1 MTSILSNTKFQNI
14 YLEKNKDK
22 EELLLYILRNKNIS
36 SGENIPRHCELQIS
50 VKTATCN
57 LNIFYNIPKLC
68 QEIDNLLKNRNKI
81 TADGKRKGGPTH
93 IQNIKYSK
101 VDKNILTKN
110 SKSNNNFFN
119 SISIVINIREKK
131 NINLKLF
138 TNGKITCTGCKFD
151 EDGKIAV
158 TYLIEEMK
166 KFKDVLIYNDKNKDE
181 EIIIEN
187 YEIVMI
193 NSNFSISF
201 FIDNHKLYNI
211 LLENRNKYNLFVDY
225 DPESYQGVKIYFM
238 WNKNQKIKNGVC
250 ICEKKCKYTA
260 KKKSGNGEN
269 DCRRISIAVFS
280 TGKILIAGA
289 KNSSQLND
297 TYNFVVS
304 LLQDNYKEIVRHTL
318 KEKEELLNKLCE
330 RNKIVKK

>member
-1 MTSILSNTKFQNI
+1 MVSILRNKRFQNT
-14 YLEKNKDK
+14 YLENNIEK
-22 EELLLYILRNKNIS
+22 ENLLLYILRNRTITND
-36 SGENIPRHCELQIS
+36 NYIPRQGELQIS

-57 LNIFYNIPKLC
+57 LNVSYDIPTLC
-68 QEIDNLLKNRNKI
+68 KEIDNLLKNRNKI
-81 TADGKRKGGPTH
+81 NSDGKRKGSPTH
-93 IQNIKYSK
+93 IQNVIYSK
-101 VDKNILTKN
+101 IDKDILTKN

-138 TNGKITCTGCKFD
+138 TNGKITCTGCKYD
-151 EDGKIAV
+151 EDGEIAV
-158 TYLIEEMK
+158 KFLIEEMK
-166 KFKDVLIYNDKNKDE
+166 KFQNVIKYDESNVNK
-181 EIIIEN
+181 EIKIEN

-193 NSNFSISF
+193 NSNFSIGF

-238 WNKNQKIKNGVC
+238 WNKNQTEKNGVC
-250 ICEKKCKYTA
+250 VCKKKCKYTA
-260 KKKSGNGEN
+260 KKKCGNGEN

-289 KNSSQLND
+289 KNSAQLD
-297 TYNFVVS
+297 ATYNFVVN
-304 LLQDNYKEIVRHTL
+304 LLQSNYKEIVRHTF
-318 KEKEELLNKLCE
+318 KEKEEILSKLSE
-330 RNKIVKK
+330 NNIIVKK

>member
-1 MTSILSNTKFQNI
+1 MVSILRNRKFQNT
-14 YLEKNKDK
+14 YLENNKGK
-22 EELLLYILRNKNIS
+22 EDLLSYILRNRIITI
-36 SGENIPRHCELQIS
+36 EDYVPRHSELQIS

-57 LNIFYNIPKLC
+57 LNVSYDIPMLC
-68 QEIDNLLKNRNKI
+68 KEIDDLLKNRNKI
-81 TADGKRKGGPTH
+81 NSDGKRKGGYTH
-93 IQNIKYSK
+93 IQNVIYTKI
-101 VDKNILTKN
+101 DKNILTKN

-119 SISIVINIREKK
+119 SISIVVNIREKK

-158 TYLIEEMK
+158 KYLIDEMK
-166 KFKDVLIYNDKNKDE
+166 KFKDVIIFDEKNLNK
-181 EIIIEN
+181 EINIEN

-193 NSNFSISF
+193 NSNFSIGF

-238 WNKNQKIKNGVC
+238 WNKNQTEKDGVC
-250 ICEKKCKYTA
+250 ICKKKCKYTA
-260 KKKSGNGEN
+260 KKKCGNGEN

-289 KNSSQLND
+289 KNLDQLD
-297 TYNFVVS
+297 ATYNFIVK
-304 LLQDNYKEIVRHTL
+304 LLQSNYKEIVRHTFRITL
-318 KEKEELLNKLCE
+318 
-330 RNKIVKK
+330 ITYF